1 MDESVFMLTRAEPTS
16 RPWLLGYSPAEP
28 GDPSVGKAGTEDGWT
43 DEIKILSFTWLSVE
57 RLVEQMRMG
66 REGCSL
72 RGDPRWSD
80 SRESRWKQ
88 GHLQTPTAH
97 HQTWTHKLW
106 PLRGWSYL
114 ITQMTKS
121 KKKKSTCVT
130 AYWAKDK
137 YSTRTSRPWFS
148 SFRNSLTHLRRD
160 RGQSHGPTATPM
172 LVIMINNNE
181 RKRKK
186 KKKGKNSKPNMV
198 CAERNLKLS
207 KCLSWFL
214 DPPSELLKTDR

>member
-1 MDESVFMLTRAEPTS
+1 M
-16 RPWLLGYSPAEP
+16 
-28 GDPSVGKAGTEDGWT
+28 
-43 DEIKILSFTWLSVE
+43 E
-57 RLVEQMRMG
+57 RLQGESM
-66 REGCSL
+66 EASSLPDSDCSPSNL
-72 RGDPRWSD
+72 NTQTMTFTRVVIFHQSNDK
-80 SRESRWKQ
+80 KQ
-88 GHLQTPTAH
+88 E
-97 HQTWTHKLW
+97 
-106 PLRGWSYL
+106 
-114 ITQMTKS
+114 
-121 KKKKSTCVT
+121 KKSTCVT

-148 SFRNSLTHLRRD
+148 SFRNSLTHLHRD
-160 RGQSHGPTATPM
+160 RGQSEGPTATPM